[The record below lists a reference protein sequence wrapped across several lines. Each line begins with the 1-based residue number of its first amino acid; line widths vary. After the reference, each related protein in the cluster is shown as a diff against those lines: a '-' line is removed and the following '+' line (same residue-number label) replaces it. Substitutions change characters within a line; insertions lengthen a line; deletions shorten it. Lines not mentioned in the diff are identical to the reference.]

1 MFENSHTAE
10 EKLQELLKQYGVTEI
25 QDASDG
31 LYFGYGTSPKC
42 IFCFHKESEDGSK
55 FQGNENNN
63 KNIRVEVFPDYDV
76 LRKNDKFFERMKND
90 CLEGECFER
99 LGKLVDWYENGT
111 DKNAPHPADMY
122 YSESIDVVDDNSVWY
137 LEDDIV
143 QKPKLNLK
151 PFDKVIV
158 RRNHNDVWHIDL
170 FSNMDK
176 DKYVCLLQNKYEDC
190 LPYNE
195 ETAKLIGTFKDYK
208 ES

>member
-10 EKLQELLKQYGVTEI
+10 EKLQELLKQYGVMET
-25 QDASDG
+25 QDVSDG

-55 FQGNENNN
+55 FQGNENDN

-90 CLEGECFER
+90 CLEGECYER

-111 DKNAPHPADMY
+111 EKNAPHPADMY

-137 LEDDIV
+137 LEDDEV
-143 QKPKLNLK
+143 KKPQYAFK
-151 PFDKVIV
+151 PFDKVIT
-158 RRNHNDVWHIDL
+158 RDKDEDVWGCDIFSHINDCDYYACIGG
-170 FSNMDK
+170 SWE
-176 DKYVCLLQNKYEDC
+176 QC
-190 LPYNE
+190 LPYNDK
-195 ETAKLIGTFKDYK
+195 TAKLIGTNNEYKDN
-208 ES
+208 